1 MANRVTIADVA
12 RAAAVSVATVDRVM
26 NKRHAVREATAK
38 RVFEAATQIGYH
50 AANVIGA
57 RLQQDLPMYRVG
69 ILLQRPHQSFY
80 QALARTL
87 EQQAQLQT
95 ECRLLVEI
103 EFLDSQVPSQ
113 VAQRLRSLGQ
123 RVQAVAIAT
132 INHASITA
140 VVEELKVRG
149 VPVFSLLSD
158 MAYGVRAG
166 YVGVDNRKAGRLAA
180 WLISKMTKKTSGKV
194 ALFVGSHRFLGHEM
208 RELGFRT
215 YFREHAPE
223 FEVIDTLLNLE
234 ELTLTHEAT
243 IDLLARYPDLIGFYV
258 AGGGMEGAIAALRE
272 EHKSGQLIVAC
283 NELTPDSRDA
293 LLDETITM
301 VISTPLV
308 QLAQELYTQMVNAL
322 EGKNYNSQNLLAFEI
337 YTSENL

>member
-1 MANRVTIADVA
+1 MAKRITIADVA
-12 RAAAVSVATVDRVM
+12 RAAGVSVATVDRVM
-26 NKRHAVREATAK
+26 NKRHAVREVTAK
-38 RVFEAATQIGYH
+38 KVYEAATSIGYH

-57 RLQQDLPMYRVG
+57 RLQQDLPLYRVG
-69 ILLQRPHQSFY
+69 ILLQRPHQTFY
-80 QALARTL
+80 QTLARTL

-95 ECRLLVEI
+95 HCRLIVDI

-113 VAQRLRSLGQ
+113 VAQRLRTLGQ
-123 RVQAVAIAT
+123 RVQALAIAT
-132 INHASITA
+132 IDHASITA
-140 VVEELKVRG
+140 VVEELRLRG

-158 MAYGVRAG
+158 MAYGARAG
-166 YVGVDNRKAGRLAA
+166 YIGVDNRKAGRLAA

-243 IDLLARYPDLIGFYV
+243 LDLLAYYPDLVGFYV

-272 EHKSGQLIVAC
+272 EQKAGQLIVVC
-283 NELTPDSRDA
+283 NELTADSRDA

-301 VISTPLV
+301 VIATPLIE
-308 QLAQELYTQMVNAL
+308 LAQTLYTQMANAL
-322 EGKNYNSQNLLAFEI
+322 EGQAPSSQSLLAFEI